1 MPKKRSVIAMSASY
15 LLLKENKQ
23 EALSQSATLNQT
35 ILKEDTNTSSTH
47 STFQTM
53 ELSLSIFLMLTLI
66 FFSINVSFKLIEK
79 LLDYLRG
86 KIHTYCSK
94 IDTVCDKTKESSN
107 SVSNITQSC
116 SSSSKDH
123 Q

>member
-1 MPKKRSVIAMSASY
+1 MSASY

-66 FFSINVSFKLIEK
+66 FFSINVLFKLIE
-79 LLDYLRG
+79 LLLGRM
-86 KIHTYCSK
+86 KKFHRYCSQRK
-94 IDTVCDKTKESSN
+94 SRAVKEN
-107 SVSNITQSC
+107 C
-116 SSSSKDH
+116 SSSKSTQSISDDSKDH

>member
-1 MPKKRSVIAMSASY
+1 MSASY

-23 EALSQSATLNQT
+23 EALSQNVTLNQT

-47 STFQTM
+47 STLQTM

-66 FFSINVSFKLIEK
+66 FFSINVLFKLTE
-79 LLDYLRG
+79 LLLGRM
-86 KIHTYCSK
+86 KKKFHRYCSQRK
-94 IDTVCDKTKESSN
+94 HNEGKENCN
-107 SVSNITQSC
+107 SLQSTQSI
-116 SSSSKDH
+116 SDDSKDH

>member
-1 MPKKRSVIAMSASY
+1 MSASY

-23 EALSQSATLNQT
+23 ETLSQSPSLNQT

-47 STFQTM
+47 STLQTM

-66 FFSINVSFKLIEK
+66 FFSINVLFKLTE
-79 LLDYLRG
+79 LLLAHMNQRR
-86 KIHTYCSK
+86 SK
-94 IDTVCDKTKESSN
+94 QDKEN
-107 SVSNITQSC
+107 C
-116 SSSSKDH
+116 SSSQSTQSISDDTKDH

>member
-1 MPKKRSVIAMSASY
+1 MSASY

-66 FFSINVSFKLIEK
+66 FFSINVLFKLTE
-79 LLDYLRG
+79 LLLGRM
-86 KIHTYCSK
+86 KKKFHRYCSQRK
-94 IDTVCDKTKESSN
+94 SRAVKEN
-107 SVSNITQSC
+107 C
-116 SSSSKDH
+116 SSSKSTQSISDDSKNH

>member
-1 MPKKRSVIAMSASY
+1 MSSSY

-23 EALSQSATLNQT
+23 ETLSQSPSLNQT

-47 STFQTM
+47 STLQTM

-66 FFSINVSFKLIEK
+66 FFSINVLFKLTE
-79 LLDYLRG
+79 LLLAHMNQRR
-86 KIHTYCSK
+86 SK
-94 IDTVCDKTKESSN
+94 QDKEN
-107 SVSNITQSC
+107 C
-116 SSSSKDH
+116 SSSQSTQSISDDTKDH